1 MIRTTAWR
9 AVIAVLTATCL
20 TMAAAVPASAM
31 PAVDDGPVTP
41 AEPAPPTATRFQTPD
56 VTEIVRG
63 TAQPQPPA
71 RRRRADREAAA
82 HDDARR
88 RRRAAAGDERR
99 VRADRPGDVR
109 RVSAPYGSGKGSGTG
124 LSDPVLATSPPTWGP
139 AASTGT

>member
-1 MIRTTAWR
+1 MIRTTARR

-71 RRRRADREAAA
+71 AVGDPTAKPRPMTTP
-82 HDDARR
+82 
-88 RRRAAAGDERR
+88 AG
-99 VRADRPGDVR
+99 VDVLPP
-109 RVSAPYGSGKGSGTG
+109 AMSGGFA
-124 LSDPVLATSPPTWGP
+124 LIVLAMYAGFRLRTGP
-139 AASTGT
+139 GRALVRG